1 MKVSDLITRARLL
14 LNDEDLNQY
23 RWQDSELI
31 AWTNDA
37 QRAVATLRPDSCPDT
52 KVVALAAGTKQTIP
66 SDNFRLLD
74 VIRNVEADD
83 VTPGRSINII
93 DRDTLDRF
101 DPYWHKAKAKPEAR
115 HFTYDERTPTVYFV
129 YPPAV
134 GGTKVEAVF
143 SKYPD
148 KVEDLEDDLELA
160 ETYFDA
166 TLNYVLFRA
175 YSKDTEFT
183 SNPQVAGAYLA
194 SFNNMMGIKTL
205 KTNAF
210 SPVMNRKGDAP
221 NAGAAQMGGVV

>member
-1 MKVSDLITRARLL
+1 MKVSDLITRARKL

-31 AWTNDA
+31 AWANDA
-37 QRAVATLRPDSCPDT
+37 QRAVAVIRPDSCPDT
-52 KVVALAAGTKQTIP
+52 KVVTLGAGTKQTIP
-66 SDNFRLLD
+66 SENFRLLD
-74 VIRNVEADD
+74 IVRNMAADG
-83 VTPGRSINII
+83 VTPGRAVGLIE
-93 DRDTLDRF
+93 RETLDRF
-101 DPYWHKAKAKPEAR
+101 DPYWHKAAAKAEAR

-129 YPPAV
+129 YPPVSA
-134 GGTKVEAVF
+134 GTKIEAVF
-143 SKYPD
+143 SKYPA
-148 KVEDLEDDLELA
+148 KVEDMDDDLELA

-166 TLNYVLFRA
+166 TLNYLLFRA

-210 SPVMNRKGDAP
+210 SPVMNRKGDVP
-221 NAGAAQMGGVV
+221 NAGAVQMGGVV